1 MPQPQDRTAFGRELA
16 EKLFEAEKALD
27 RAIAASSDL
36 SACMTRGRIDHEI
49 TAMLGQAALNGVA
62 ETGRSLVK
70 ARGRLLTAHENLER
84 DARAI
89 GIRWRLAGPL
99 EDKPKA
105 SGPTEEPHLRQVA

>member
-1 MPQPQDRTAFGRELA
+1 MSATQDRADFGRALA

-36 SACMTRGRIDHEI
+36 SAFMTRGRIDHQI

-62 ETGRSLVK
+62 ETGRALVK
-70 ARGRLLTAHENLER
+70 ARGRLLTAHENLES

-89 GIRWRLAGPL
+89 GIRWRSAGPL

-105 SGPTEEPHLRQVA
+105 ATEDAPQLRQVA